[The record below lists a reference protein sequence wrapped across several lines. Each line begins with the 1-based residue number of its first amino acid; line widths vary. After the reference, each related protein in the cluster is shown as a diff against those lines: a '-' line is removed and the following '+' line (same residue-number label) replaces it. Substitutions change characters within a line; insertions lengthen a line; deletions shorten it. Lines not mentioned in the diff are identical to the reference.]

1 MIKEKIETS
10 TGARNKKEIIKNVDI
25 DKTFLAKVNY
35 FVEYELISEFKN
47 ILNTPKI
54 DFINLIMFR
63 LNNFLLNEY
72 LSKNIDEQKYK
83 YLMTY
88 MKEKWEKKYD
98 NHIQNL
104 SLAWEKFD
112 LIRKNKEK
120 NNDLENLYFKNFVSH
135 CSYISEYAIHNCDKN
150 NNKFGKYIAVYD
162 SINNKNTVKY
172 LICDNCRKAY
182 FIDHF
187 LNYCEKCKMN
197 YYSCEILDNKKS
209 FFQVTLK
216 NPHCDPVVN
225 EKIYCTHCN
234 NKSALYLNPKSNV
247 VKCLNCRFITSPN
260 NIEWNCNIC
269 SQPFKSDVIIYN
281 KCEVNFV
288 KKIINYA
295 LLTKKKARPAKLPC
309 CKNLDLKVT
318 SFYHK
323 KNCKGIIYFAEFH
336 KKLIIICEKCKAVNN
351 FGKFIWT
358 CPQCNLRFK
367 DIKWQ
372 ENEPKLRREIFSDK
386 NMIMNDMNEEE
397 TIKNNNYLRNILNN
411 QIDINNMTIAKKK
424 KNLYDILRKRE
435 DYLPEFNKT
444 EANNVFIPE
453 KNLKDNKE
461 LLSTEGS
468 DTKNLNN
475 INLELHSENQL
486 YDLIKVKRNNFDQ
499 LNEINNKGQN
509 ISNIKKDK
517 EKIDEDLLSAEYKK
531 IKKRY
536 IFEKLNRRQFVSANN
551 IEINILQTESK
562 PDKIEKIEKIEPKN
576 KHSNNNINKIKNEII
591 ISSASNQS
599 SNNKRK
605 IIAKNR
611 SNIDLRAVPL
621 SSKKNIPNTPNVN
634 ILTSEVYN
642 SKNRNNNNHK
652 EIISETKSN
661 HVLMNSIDID
671 FNTTIKERRN
681 VVNKNIQDKNKNNS
695 PKENKNIDIKK
706 YLFKD
711 SDKKELPN
719 TRNKNVNRIN
729 NNSNN
734 NNQIEITIRLNKN
747 NKIFNNNNNNNKNNN
762 NKNNNNNNNNI
773 ITSYRRVNRDSAK
786 KNNENKAKENAWK
799 GINPDS
805 KNSDKKEILST
816 GITSSKYSNN
826 NNNNNNNINNN
837 SNNNNNNNTNNNNN
851 NNKDDSPY
859 SSTSMLA
866 LKNKQNNKIPEEKPK
881 YDNSTFRNKKK
892 NNLIS
897 KYESSKEIESEQN
910 IPSDIVK
917 VTSIDKM
924 EKIPLNPAIFTNPL
938 LATNIQQ
945 RVKHILFRGRLP
957 IFNIDNYTIK
967 KTLGEGTNGVIYQVM
982 NNTNKKFY
990 AMKKLIASTIVEL
1003 DFLQKEFQ
1011 ICYQNPHENVLTI
1024 YGVCVRCFD
1033 ATTYVLYVLM
1043 PLAQKDL
1050 EMEIS
1055 ERIRRKKNYKEK
1067 ELIDMIKQLVG
1078 ALYYLQ
1084 KERNVAHRDIKPENI
1099 LIFKNHVLKLADFGE
1114 AKVNNAN
1121 KKKKTIRGT
1130 EFYMSPILYEGNMK
1144 SKYDIQHN
1152 PFKSDVFSLGYCFI
1166 CASSLDPEVINEI
1179 RQVKDQNRIKQILK
1193 KYFPKEYSDK
1203 YINLLLKMITLD
1215 ENERVDF
1222 IGLDKILK
1230 EY

>member
-1 MIKEKIETS
+1 MIKAKIETN
-10 TGARNKKEIIKNVDI
+10 TGARNKQENQKSIDI

-47 ILNTPKI
+47 ILNIPKI

-63 LNNFLLNEY
+63 LNNYLMNEY
-72 LSKNIDEQKYK
+72 LSKTIDEQKYK

-98 NHIQNL
+98 NHLQNL

-120 NNDLENLYFKNFVSH
+120 NNDLEKLYFKNFVSH

-150 NNKFGKYIAVYD
+150 NNIFGKYISVYD
-162 SINNKNTVKY
+162 SISNKNAVKY
-172 LICDNCRKAY
+172 LICDTCRKAY
-182 FIDHF
+182 FIEHF
-187 LNYCEKCKMN
+187 LNYCEKCKIN

-209 FFQVTLK
+209 FFQATLK

-225 EKIYCTHCN
+225 EKIFCTHCN
-234 NKSALYLNPKSNV
+234 NKSVLYLNPKSNV

-281 KCEVNFV
+281 KCEVNYV

-318 SFYHK
+318 PFYHK

-336 KKLIIICEKCKAVNN
+336 KKLIIICEKCKVVNN

-411 QIDINNMTIAKKK
+411 QIDINNMTITKKK

-435 DYLPEFNKT
+435 DYILEFNKT
-444 EANNVFIPE
+444 EINNVFLPD

-475 INLELHSENQL
+475 INLELHPENQL
-486 YDLIKVKRNNFDQ
+486 YDLIKVKRNNFGQ
-499 LNEINNKGQN
+499 LNDINNGIINKGQN
-509 ISNIKKDK
+509 INNIKKDK
-517 EKIDEDLLSAEYKK
+517 EKIDDDILSAEYKK

-551 IEINILQTESK
+551 IEFNNLQTESK
-562 PDKIEKIEKIEPKN
+562 PDKNEKIEKIEPKN
-576 KHSNNNINKIKNEII
+576 KYSNNNINKINNEII
-591 ISSASNQS
+591 ISSTSNQS

-605 IIAKNR
+605 IIVKNR
-611 SNIDLRAVPL
+611 SNNDLRAIPL
-621 SSKKNIPNTPNVN
+621 SSKKNVPNTPNLN
-634 ILTSEVYN
+634 IVTSEIYN

-652 EIISETKSN
+652 EIISETKSI
-661 HVLMNSIDID
+661 HVLTNSIDID

-681 VVNKNIQDKNKNNS
+681 VINKNIQDKNKNNNS
-695 PKENKNIDIKK
+695 PKENKNVDIKK

-711 SDKKELPN
+711 SDKKEQVN
-719 TRNKNVNRIN
+719 TRNKNINRIN

-747 NKIFNNNNNNNKNNN
+747 NKNF

-773 ITSYRRVNRDSAK
+773 ITSYRRVNRDSAEK
-786 KNNENKAKENAWK
+786 KNENKAKENVWK
-799 GINPDS
+799 GINSDS
-805 KNSDKKEILST
+805 KNIEKKEIIST

-826 NNNNNNNINNN
+826 KNNNI
-837 SNNNNNNNTNNNNN
+837 
-851 NNKDDSPY
+851 DDSPY

-866 LKNKQNNKIPEEKPK
+866 LKNNQKNKIPEEKPK

-897 KYESSKEIESEQN
+897 KYESNKVVELEQN
-910 IPSDIVK
+910 NIPPDIVK

-982 NNTNKKFY
+982 NNANKKFY

-1043 PLAQKDL
+1043 PLAEKDL

-1055 ERIRRKKNYKEK
+1055 ERIRRKKYYKEK
-1067 ELIDMIKQLVG
+1067 ELLDMIKQLVG

-1144 SKYDIQHN
+1144 SKYDVQHN

-1222 IGLDKILK
+1222 IGLDKILQ